1 MKKGLF
7 GCLGCLGVVVVIVII
22 IAIISAVMGGSDSG
36 GESGGKSDSSKEEK
50 KEFAIGEK
58 VKVDELEYTVNSI
71 ETADTVG
78 NQYTSSKA
86 NGKYIVADV
95 TVKNNGD
102 ESIMIDTNLFN
113 ILNGDATNKADGTA
127 STNANSSVENPGEIG
142 FFLEQLNPGNE
153 KTGKV
158 VFDVSEETAQSDKT
172 KMQVKSGI
180 FGSQKANINIQQ

>member
-7 GCLGCLGVVVVIVII
+7 GCLGCLGVLIVIVVIIVII
-22 IAIISAVMGGSDSG
+22 TAVMGGGESDSNKN
-36 GESGGKSDSSKEEK
+36 ETKEAK
-50 KEFAIGEK
+50 IGEK
-58 VKVDELEYTVNSI
+58 VKVDDLEYTVNSV
-71 ETADTVG
+71 ETASTVG
-78 NQYTSSKA
+78 NQYVSSNA
-86 NGKYIVADV
+86 DGMYIVADV

-102 ESIMIDTNLFN
+102 KAITIDTELFK
-113 ILNGDATNKADGTA
+113 ILNGEATNGADSAA
-127 STNANSSVENPGEIG
+127 STDANTSASNPSDIG

>member
-22 IAIISAVMGGSDSG
+22 IAIISAVMGGGDSG
-36 GESGGKSDSSKEEK
+36 GESGGKSDSSKDEK
-50 KEFAIGEK
+50 KELSIGEK
-58 VKVDELEYTVNSI
+58 VKVDDLEYTVNSI
-71 ETADTVG
+71 ETSDTVG

-102 ESIMIDTNLFN
+102 ESITIDTSLFK
-113 ILNGDATNKADGTA
+113 ILNGDATNGADAEA
-127 STNANSSVENPGEIG
+127 STNANPSDIG
-142 FFLEQLNPGNE
+142 FFLEQLNPGTE

-158 VFDVSEETAQSDKT
+158 VFDVSADTAESDKT
-172 KMQVKSGI
+172 KMQVRSGM
-180 FGSQKANINIQQ
+180 FGSQKANINLN

>member
-7 GCLGCLGVVVVIVII
+7 GCLGCLGAVVVLVVI
-22 IAIISAVMGGSDSG
+22 IAIISAVMGGGDSSSD
-36 GESGGKSDSSKEEK
+36 SGGKSDSSKDEE

-102 ESIMIDTNLFN
+102 ESITIDTNLFN

-127 STNANSSVENPGEIG
+127 STNANSSMESPSDIG
-142 FFLEQLNPGNE
+142 FFLEQLNPNTE

-158 VFDVSEETAQSDKT
+158 VFDVSAETAQSDKT
-172 KMQVKSGI
+172 KMQVKSGM
-180 FGSQKANINIQQ
+180 FGSQKAVINLN

>member
-22 IAIISAVMGGSDSG
+22 IAIISAVMGG
-36 GESGGKSDSSKEEK
+36 GESGGKSDSSKDEK

-58 VKVDELEYTVNSI
+58 VKVDDLEYTVNSI
-71 ETADTVG
+71 ENADTVG

-102 ESIMIDTNLFN
+102 ESITIDTSLFK
-113 ILNGDATNKADGTA
+113 ILNGDATNGADAEA
-127 STNANSSVENPGEIG
+127 STNANPSDIG
-142 FFLEQLNPGNE
+142 FFLEQLNPGTE

-158 VFDVSEETAQSDKT
+158 VFDVSADTAESDKT
-172 KMQVKSGI
+172 KMQVRSGM
-180 FGSQKANINIQQ
+180 FGSQKANINLN